1 MKVSTKAVNNVGSI
15 TFFRPCV
22 SARKPQRCELNIIP
36 TNAMADKTPLSFVV
50 KSKSH
55 SATGRIKL
63 MLKVSNKTV
72 LKIDPLSI
80 TRK

>member
-1 MKVSTKAVNNVGSI
+1 MKVSAKVMNNVGSI
-15 TFFRPCV
+15 TFFLPCV
-22 SARKPQRCELNIIP
+22 SAKKPHKCELNIIP
-36 TNAMADKTPLSFVV
+36 TNAMADKIPLSFVD
-50 KSKSH
+50 KTKSH

-80 TRK
+80 TMK